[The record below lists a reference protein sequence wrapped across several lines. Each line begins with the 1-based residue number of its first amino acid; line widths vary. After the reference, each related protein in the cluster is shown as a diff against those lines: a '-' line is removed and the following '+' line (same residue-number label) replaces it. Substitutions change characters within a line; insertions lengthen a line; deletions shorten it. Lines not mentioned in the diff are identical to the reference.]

1 MQFLVL
7 RNHVVNSKF
16 NASSFSQVVISP
28 MCSLHDIKG
37 SLCQHIWL
45 GSYVAICTVH
55 QLIFIALHM
64 ITLIVTVTILLVD
77 KQKCIFH
84 LTVAINNEML
94 MVSKRMHLDHIPTT
108 LQ

>member
-1 MQFLVL
+1 M
-7 RNHVVNSKF
+7 
-16 NASSFSQVVISP
+16 ISP
-28 MCSLHDIKG
+28 VCSLHDIKG
-37 SLCQHIWL
+37 SLCQPIWL

-84 LTVAINNEML
+84 LTVVINNEMP
-94 MVSKRMHLDHIPTT
+94 MVSKRMHLDIPTT